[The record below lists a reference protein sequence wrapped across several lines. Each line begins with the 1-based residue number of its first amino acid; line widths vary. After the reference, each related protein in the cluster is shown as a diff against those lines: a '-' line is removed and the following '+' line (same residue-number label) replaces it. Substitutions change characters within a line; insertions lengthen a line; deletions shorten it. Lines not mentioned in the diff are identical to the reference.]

1 MNSTISSRYRR
12 LSQQLSAAVDDLS
25 AEAWNAPTPC
35 EGWTVRDVLQHI
47 VDTQRDFL
55 GRHVDLEPAT
65 GEVRRD
71 WEDIRALALSMLDDE
86 RGTTPFEG
94 FFGPTTIAEVV
105 DRFYGM
111 DLLVHRWDIAHGAG
125 TTAHQRLDDTDAAH
139 YLEVARSHGDTLR
152 MEGICGLEVPA
163 PADATTGERL
173 LAFLGR
179 DPRP

>member
-12 LSQQLSAAVDDLS
+12 LSQQLSAAVDDLPT
-25 AEAWNAPTPC
+25 EAWNAPTPC

-71 WEDIRALALSMLDDE
+71 WENVRTLAQSVLADE
-86 RGTTPFEG
+86 RGATSFEG

-111 DLLVHRWDIAHGAG
+111 DLLVHRWDIARGAG

-139 YLEVARSHGDTLR
+139 YLEAARSHGDTLR
-152 MEGICGLEVPA
+152 MDGICGPEVPA
-163 PADATTGERL
+163 PVDATTGERL

-179 DPRP
+179 DPRS